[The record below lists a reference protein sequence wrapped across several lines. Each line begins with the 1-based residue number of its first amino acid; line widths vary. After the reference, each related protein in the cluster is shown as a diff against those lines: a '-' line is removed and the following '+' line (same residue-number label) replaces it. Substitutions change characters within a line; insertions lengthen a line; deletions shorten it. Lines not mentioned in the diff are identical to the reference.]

1 MQMHVA
7 CLHAQYRA
15 KAYYYVYVLMYF
27 VLYSIQQGEAAL
39 AEAGT

>member
-27 VLYSIQQGEAAL
+27 VLYSIQGEAAP
-39 AEAGT
+39 AEAGI